1 MAWAPALKTT
11 VTPVPPK
18 GMGGPLDV
26 AVVLNPRSGDGR
38 AGQRAQ
44 VLVAALQHLGRDAK
58 LLETFRPGDAVNLAR
73 KATASGAKVV
83 VAVGG
88 DGTLGE
94 VAQGVLEA
102 AGLLTPDFLA
112 GFRDQLTSGSC
123 DWTPPP
129 DLPVFGLLPSGTG
142 NDLARVL
149 GADSDP
155 RMLAR
160 AIVGGPSRRL
170 DVGVLALPSATPRV
184 FLNNLA
190 IGYSGVSNWASA
202 SMRRWVPATLTYA
215 VGGVVGLALARA
227 RPARIVLD
235 GGPPLVVDVFECHVA
250 NGPFSGRGITFA
262 PSADPCD
269 GELDIWIME
278 GRPSALGLGMWV
290 QKAARERLA
299 SGPASG
305 ELDARV
311 NPPAGVQRLLTRR
324 ARHVLFRSR
333 STVFFHRDGEVG
345 WAAPR
350 SSVEALLL
358 PGCLPLVT

>member
-1 MAWAPALKTT
+1 MLPE
-11 VTPVPPK
+11 PH
-18 GMGGPLDV
+18 DV
-26 AVVLNPRSGDGR
+26 AVVINPRSGDGR
-38 AGQRAQ
+38 AGQRASF
-44 VLVAALQHLGRDAK
+44 LVEALQRLGRHAR
-58 LLETFRPGDAVNLAR
+58 LLETSGPGDAVKLAR
-73 KATASGAKVV
+73 TATAAGAKVV

-102 AGLLTPDFLA
+102 AGLLSPDSLA
-112 GFRDQLTSGSC
+112 GIRDQLKSDGGA
-123 DWTPPP
+123 WTPPP

-149 GADSDP
+149 EANSDP
-155 RMLAR
+155 RVLAR
-160 AIVGGPSRRL
+160 AIVAGPSRRL
-170 DVGVLALPSATPRV
+170 DVGVMSLPSVAPRV

-202 SMRRWVPATLTYA
+202 SLRRWLPASLTYV

-235 GGPPLVVDVFECHVA
+235 GGPPLAVEVFECHVA

-278 GRPSALGLGMWV
+278 GRPSAVGLGMWV

-299 SGPASG
+299 SGLSSG
-305 ELDARV
+305 DLAARI

-345 WAAPR
+345 WAAPGCA
-350 SSVEALLL
+350 VEALLL